1 MRLFLSFLSWFFGII
16 FLEGAILY
24 FWCGEFFLGLWSLV
38 VVIIL
43 IPPLYKYVSGR
54 FNFSWS
60 KTKIMI
66 FSLII
71 FSALFA
77 NFVRPVYDGTFHITE
92 WLEKDF
98 KSQHEEVN
106 SDIDKIIKINEI
118 KKGDNKKTK
127 CTKAL
132 NIVQGGEMFIE
143 KNKKLLYEDEKSK
156 EFPNIVK
163 LYFIIGI
170 RTLLPIEE
178 DTLRL
183 QIKELKKTMKTKLK
197 CDNI

>member
-71 FSALFA
+71 FFALFA
-77 NFVRPVYDGTFHITE
+77 NFVRPVFDGTFNTLE
-92 WLEKDF
+92 WLNRELKR
-98 KSQHEEVN
+98 QQEEVN
-106 SDIDKIIKINEI
+106 SDFNKIIKINEI
-118 KKGDNKKTK
+118 KKSDTKKIK
-127 CTKAL
+127 CTKSL
-132 NIVQGGEMFIE
+132 NILKAQELLIE
-143 KNKKLLYEDEKSK
+143 KNKKFLYAQEKSK
-156 EFPNIVK
+156 EVPNIIK
-163 LYFIIGI
+163 LVLLVGN
-170 RTLLPIEE
+170 RTLAPIS
-178 DTLRL
+178 DYLT
-183 QIKELKKTMKTKLK
+183 IDMINELKKEMKTKLK